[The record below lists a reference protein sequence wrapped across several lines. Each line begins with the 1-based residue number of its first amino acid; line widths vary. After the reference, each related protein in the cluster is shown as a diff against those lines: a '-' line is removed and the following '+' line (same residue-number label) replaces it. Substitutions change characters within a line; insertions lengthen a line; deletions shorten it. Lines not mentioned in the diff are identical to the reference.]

1 MPQLQ
6 ARVRER
12 SALSAADVSAMH
24 GLFGRYYE
32 GGSRAVFEHD
42 LAGKTHVIELN
53 DDDGQLRGFSTLAV
67 FDIAQDGRPDGQH
80 SRGIFSGDTV
90 IHHENW
96 GEQALARCF
105 CRFAGSVKA
114 QAPTGALY
122 WLLIAKGYRTYRY
135 LPLFARRY
143 YPAAGVTTPPAIA
156 GLLTA
161 LCRQRFGE
169 AYDAQRGLV
178 RLDPASG
185 TRLRPD
191 WCGVRDDLAQLAEVA
206 FFLAANPDFAQG
218 DELACICALEES
230 NLRSFALRAFREG
243 LTP

>member
-1 MPQLQ
+1 MPQLH

-12 SALSAADVSAMH
+12 SALSTAEVSAMH
-24 GLFGRYYE
+24 DLFDRYYE
-32 GGSRAVFEHD
+32 GGSRQVFEND

-53 DDDGQLRGFSTLAV
+53 DDNDRLRGFSTLAV
-67 FDIAQDGRPDGQH
+67 FDIADDGRPDGQH

-96 GEQALARCF
+96 GEQPLARCF

-114 QAPTGALY
+114 QAPADALY
-122 WLLIAKGYRTYRY
+122 WLLISKGYRTYRY

-143 YPAAGVTTPPAIA
+143 FPAAGVTMPPAITE
-156 GLLTA
+156 LLTT

-178 RLDPASG
+178 RLGAASG
-185 TRLRPD
+185 TRLRPA
-191 WCGVRDDLAQLAEVA
+191 WCGVRDDVAQRAEVA

-218 DELACICALEES
+218 DELACLCELDES

-243 LTP
+243 LTR